1 MRKEMTAVKQ
11 TRLNSILD
19 AATNLLIDKPSASM
33 NEIAEAAG
41 IGIATLHRYVESREQ
56 LMVHLGFRAIEVVS
70 ETMHG
75 VPFNEEHSEAYI
87 PELIEALIPL
97 GDKIYFLAHDASVNY
112 NPEIEDADQKLR
124 EPVMHVIDLLQKK
137 GHLRPDMDREW
148 IMNVL
153 YSLLFLTWQQVKG
166 GYIAKKS
173 AAALV
178 VDTLYNGVQ
187 LKAVHE
193 TKEN

>member
-1 MRKEMTAVKQ
+1 MKKEMTAVKQ
-11 TRLNSILD
+11 TRLHSILD
-19 AATNLLIDKPSASM
+19 AATNLLIEKPGASM

-41 IGIATLHRYVESREQ
+41 IGIATLHRYVDSREQ

-70 ETMHG
+70 ETMRS
-75 VPFNEEHSEAYI
+75 VALNEANSEAYI

-112 NPEIEDADQKLR
+112 NPEIDAADQKLR
-124 EPVMHVIDLLQKK
+124 EPVMHVIDQLQQQ
-137 GHLRPDMDREW
+137 GFLRSDMDKEW

-153 YSLLFLTWQQVKG
+153 YSLLFLTWQQVKSG
-166 GYIAKKS
+166 HIAVKS

-178 VDTLYNGVQ
+178 VDTFYKGVQ
-187 LKAVHE
+187 
-193 TKEN
+193 TKSVQEAKR